1 MKKLI
6 LILSLVC
13 MLVLILVGCGPSQ
26 EDFDKLSAEK
36 NLMID
41 VVRAERDLYE
51 AERDRAEAELE
62 LAKLRI
68 DYLEDLL
75 ERINASLAK
84 EK

>member
-1 MKKLI
+1 
-6 LILSLVC
+6 